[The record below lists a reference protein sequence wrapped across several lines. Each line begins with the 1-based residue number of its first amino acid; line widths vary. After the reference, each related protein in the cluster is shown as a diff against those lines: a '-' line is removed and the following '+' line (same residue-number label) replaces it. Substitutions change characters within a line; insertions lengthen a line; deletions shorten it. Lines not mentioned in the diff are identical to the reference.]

1 MNVLLFTI
9 VVSVV
14 TGLIFGLVPAVRVTS
29 RDVSASL
36 RDDAGERIGAR
47 RRFGLTGILVSGQVA
62 VPLLLLTVA
71 SVFMESLVRARS
83 ADPGLAWRD
92 VSFTQVSLQPLGLG
106 FVESMA
112 MWELIEDRLEA
123 LPEVGR
129 ATVASRLPA
138 ALRGTSTLLVG
149 SGITG
154 VDVPTEVPWN
164 VVSTDFFEVL
174 EIPILYGRA
183 FSDTDAGGTEVA
195 IVSEAMARAY
205 WGRTDLVGE
214 MFRPENDPDNPV
226 EIVGVVGDVAVQW
239 VGESATPSFYRPI
252 VQWGAGR
259 PHFVYHAQAPSAQT
273 IAAVTGAIRAVD
285 SRILVLRASTLRD
298 HFGDRLER
306 ARLAG
311 VVLSALGALALLLS
325 VLGIYGVVSFAVS
338 RRQREVG
345 IRMALGAGRDS
356 VVRLFIRDV
365 AGVVI
370 GGAVVGLAV
379 SLPAGRFI
387 GQEFTGAAGSLWLLV
402 LLAAG
407 LVGTAL
413 LATLAPAMRAA
424 NTDPRD
430 TLRQE

>member
-1 MNVLLFTI
+1 
-9 VVSVV
+9 
-14 TGLIFGLVPAVRVTS
+14 
-29 RDVSASL
+29 
-36 RDDAGERIGAR
+36 
-47 RRFGLTGILVSGQVA
+47 
-62 VPLLLLTVA
+62 
-71 SVFMESLVRARS
+71 
-83 ADPGLAWRD
+83 
-92 VSFTQVSLQPLGLG
+92 
-106 FVESMA
+106 
-112 MWELIEDRLEA
+112 
-123 LPEVGR
+123 
-129 ATVASRLPA
+129 
-138 ALRGTSTLLVG
+138 
-149 SGITG
+149 
-154 VDVPTEVPWN
+154 
-164 VVSTDFFEVL
+164 
-174 EIPILYGRA
+174 
-183 FSDTDAGGTEVA
+183 
-195 IVSEAMARAY
+195 
-205 WGRTDLVGE
+205 
-214 MFRPENDPDNPV
+214 
-226 EIVGVVGDVAVQW
+226 
-239 VGESATPSFYRPI
+239 
-252 VQWGAGR
+252 
-259 PHFVYHAQAPSAQT
+259 
-273 IAAVTGAIRAVD
+273 
-285 SRILVLRASTLRD
+285 LRD